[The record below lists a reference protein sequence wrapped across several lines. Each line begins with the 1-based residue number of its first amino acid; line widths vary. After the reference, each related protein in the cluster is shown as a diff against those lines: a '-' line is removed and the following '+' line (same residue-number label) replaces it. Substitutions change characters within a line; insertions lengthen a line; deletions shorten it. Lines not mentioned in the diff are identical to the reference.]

1 LVGGADFVVIVV
13 RQLHLDGHYARCGT
27 SLKASILQA
36 LADERI
42 RGGLM
47 VIYATIAPRTYQGMI
62 APSLRS

>member
-36 LADERI
+36 LPDKRI
-42 RGGLM
+42 GFAKYLLKCGSGVLHGHAA
-47 VIYATIAPRTYQGMI
+47 I
-62 APSLRS
+62 